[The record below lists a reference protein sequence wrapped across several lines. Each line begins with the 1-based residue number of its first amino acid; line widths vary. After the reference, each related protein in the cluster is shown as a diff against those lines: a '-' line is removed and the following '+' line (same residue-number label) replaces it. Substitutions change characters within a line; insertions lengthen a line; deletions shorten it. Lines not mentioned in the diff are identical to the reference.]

1 MSDTLLFSDL
11 AVGDS
16 AEGSLVHV
24 DHRSSEEHLS
34 GANSGNVS
42 NVTELQKITA
52 LQSGNDWYKDD
63 LSHMTTNL
71 MMQETALST
80 PVLNNNQSNTFAAIQ
95 ATSIGFEN
103 NTVIIGDTSITSGDG
118 SITVNLNNSGGGK
131 VDTYDVTK
139 KAEQIDGIYMRML
152 NRHPDEA
159 ALSYSLNVLYKGN
172 QSYTDLQYQ
181 VAHSDEIKINIKAIG
196 KSVLGY
202 EPDEK
207 RIKEVQNALSG
218 YAASRDDIRKIFAG
232 EPVEKPYLDNTR
244 FPVLVKNSELN
255 MNSLSHEIATI
266 NNMYVNLL
274 GYNADQGGA
283 GVLSG
288 EKVNN
293 SKSFADIQ
301 KQIAKAPDAYKHIQ
315 AIGNSIL
322 GYNPDNA

>member
-202 EPDEK
+202 EP
-207 RIKEVQNALSG
+207 
-218 YAASRDDIRKIFAG
+218 
-232 EPVEKPYLDNTR
+232 VEKSYLDNTR

-274 GYNADQGGA
+274 GYNADQGG
-283 GVLSG
+283 
-288 EKVNN
+288 
-293 SKSFADIQ
+293 
-301 KQIAKAPDAYKHIQ
+301 
-315 AIGNSIL
+315 L
-322 GYNPDNA
+322 GYYQVRK